1 MKFLLLFCGL
11 LLAPFAQAAGVENC
25 GTVVIPPG
33 LGVSSSADI
42 TSFNPL
48 MVTSEYNAEAA
59 NLMYQPL
66 LWINGK
72 DDKIDWSRSV
82 ASAVTTPDNGITY
95 NVTLGDW
102 KWSDG
107 VPVTSADV
115 AYTFKLIKELGTS
128 YVGYGSGGM
137 PDIIKSFSIQSPT
150 QFQVVLTHRVNPTW
164 FIYNGLALL
173 QPTPAHAWGK
183 YSLNQ
188 IFQLQ
193 SSPKFFSV
201 VDGPLF
207 VKRLDVGLDLVMVP
221 NANYSGPHVHFS
233 RLIFK
238 FLESDGQ
245 AVEDVES
252 RDLDMANVPDAL
264 WNAVQHLPGIHL
276 VTLPPG
282 EDFNYIA
289 LNFRDPA
296 MAFFR
301 DARVRDAMADALD
314 QAGMIKLV
322 YHGLGVE
329 IHGPVP
335 PVPPTFLSPEMKAG
349 NYPVGYDPAKAR
361 ALLQQ
366 AGFAPG
372 PDGIMEKDGKK
383 LSFTYLM
390 SSGDA
395 LIEQSAEYEQ
405 ANFAKIGIQ
414 MKIHEIEFNQMLAL
428 LDNPHAH
435 WEAAGLAQS
444 YVGYPSG
451 ELLFKTGSY
460 YNSGGYS
467 NPEMDRLIQQSTETP
482 GLSGLYAYENFASAQ
497 QPVIF
502 QARDQTSVLFNDRI
516 RGVRKFVDSMG
527 NYYPDALYCPAG
539 HS

>member
-1 MKFLLLFCGL
+1 M
-11 LLAPFAQAAGVENC
+11 
-25 GTVVIPPG
+25 
-33 LGVSSSADI
+33 
-42 TSFNPL
+42 
-48 MVTSEYNAEAA
+48 
-59 NLMYQPL
+59 
-66 LWINGK
+66 
-72 DDKIDWSRSV
+72 
-82 ASAVTTPDNGITY
+82 
-95 NVTLGDW
+95 
-102 KWSDG
+102 
-107 VPVTSADV
+107 
-115 AYTFKLIKELGTS
+115 
-128 YVGYGSGGM
+128 
-137 PDIIKSFSIQSPT
+137 
-150 QFQVVLTHRVNPTW
+150 NPTW
-164 FIYNGLALL
+164 FMYNGLTQFEPL
-173 QPTPAHAWGK
+173 PAHSWGK
-183 YSLNQ
+183 YTLNQ

-221 NANYSGPHVHFS
+221 NPNFSGTHVHFD

-238 FLESDGQ
+238 FLESDGE
-245 AVEDVES
+245 AVEGVES

-264 WNAVQHLPGIHL
+264 WSAVQHLPGIHL

-282 EDFNYIA
+282 QDYNEIA

-296 MAFFR
+296 MVFFR
-301 DARVRDAMADALD
+301 DVRVREAMADALD

-322 YHGLGVE
+322 YHGLGVK

-361 ALLQQ
+361 ALLKQ

-372 PDGIMEKDGKK
+372 PDGIMEKGGKK

-405 ANFAKIGIQ
+405 ADFAKVGIQ

-428 LDNPHAH
+428 LNNPHAH
-435 WEAAGLAQS
+435 WEAAGLAES
-444 YVGYPSG
+444 LGGYPSG
-451 ELLFKTGSY
+451 ELLFKSGSA

-467 NPEMDRLIQQSTETP
+467 NAEMDKLIEESTEAP
-482 GLSGLYAYENFASAQ
+482 GLTGLYAYENFASAQ

-502 QARDQTSVLFNDRI
+502 VAREQTSVLSNNRI
-516 RGVRKFVDSMG
+516 RGVQKFVDSIG
-527 NYYPDALYCPAG
+527 NYYPDALFCPAG
-539 HS
+539 H